1 MNGLKDYYE
10 DNKTSCFNISE
21 IVINEYQNV
30 MIFSVI
36 SILLLLVPT
45 LILQLLFVYR
55 YKSTFLHRQ
64 FLYATIVV
72 ILLGIIYILYPSS
85 FNIGCPLFYIIVNSS
100 NRYLFFVEML
110 QITTIH
116 LLLLYKFCK
125 HMETRIMQRIQTLCC
140 NIRPSLWHEV
150 MIVCIQLGLP
160 LPLIIDEFVV
170 RQSMYF
176 KRMEQ
181 NYILIP
187 VLIANI
193 LLDLVC
199 IVLLLVWVYRLWKR
213 KLLKSKAKFV
223 CTLIIHMHTVN
234 LSRLFNWEHNFFVF
248 KF

>member
-45 LILQLLFVYR
+45 LILQIFFVYR

-72 ILLGIIYILYPSS
+72 IIIIRYIIYILYPSS
-85 FNIGCPLFYIIVNSS
+85 FNVGCPLFYVIVNSL
-100 NRYLFFVEML
+100 NRYLFLVEML

-125 HMETRIMQRIQTLCC
+125 HMETRIMQQIQTRHFAA
-140 NIRPSLWHEV
+140 IFV
-150 MIVCIQLGLP
+150 QVCG
-160 LPLIIDEFVV
+160 
-170 RQSMYF
+170 M
-176 KRMEQ
+176 K
-181 NYILIP
+181 
-187 VLIANI
+187 
-193 LLDLVC
+193 
-199 IVLLLVWVYRLWKR
+199 
-213 KLLKSKAKFV
+213 
-223 CTLIIHMHTVN
+223 
-234 LSRLFNWEHNFFVF
+234 
-248 KF
+248 